1 MLAMTRVAERPR
13 HVAVG
18 AWGVFVA
25 ATAVL
30 ASRPGDPGTIPG
42 GWLVVLAVLGV
53 LAFRGSD
60 LAYAALVVLN
70 LTLLGTALLL
80 APPVAPAIGAFYAL
94 VAAAL
99 AALVGVPLLARRLR
113 TLDRVA

>member
-1 MLAMTRVAERPR
+1 MTRVADRPR
-13 HVAVG
+13 HFAVG
-18 AWGVFVA
+18 VWAVFVA

-30 ASRPGDPGTIPG
+30 ASLPGDPGTIPG

-60 LAYAALVVLN
+60 VAYAVLVVLN
-70 LTLLGTALLL
+70 LTLLGTVLLL
-80 APPVAPAIGAFYAL
+80 AAPVAPAIWAFYAL

-99 AALVGVPLLARRLR
+99 AALVAIPLLARR
-113 TLDRVA
+113 AAIPSAAP